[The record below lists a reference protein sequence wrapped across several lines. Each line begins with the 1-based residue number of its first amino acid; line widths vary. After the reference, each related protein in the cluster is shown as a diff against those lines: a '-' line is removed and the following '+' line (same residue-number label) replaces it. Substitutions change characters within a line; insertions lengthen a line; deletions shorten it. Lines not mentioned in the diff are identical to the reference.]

1 VTYHV
6 NQQFAV
12 AVSGATPIW
21 STSFLKYSGLF
32 AGGGNFDIPGVIG
45 AGLSYKFL
53 PTLAVM
59 VDWKH
64 IFYSGVASIANPMTQ
79 PYPLGSAN
87 GPGFGWRDV
96 DVIALGVEWQFNDA
110 LTLRAGYAHNT
121 QPITANN
128 VTFNILAPGVVT
140 DHISGGF
147 SWNYTHNTTLE
158 FAVVYAP
165 RVSVTGPELIPGV
178 GPSGRSI
185 ELSMSQLQLTGGL
198 TYHFDTPAVVI
209 AAKY

>member
-1 VTYHV
+1 
-6 NQQFAV
+6 
-12 AVSGATPIW
+12 
-21 STSFLKYSGLF
+21 
-32 AGGGNFDIPGVIG
+32 
-45 AGLSYKFL
+45 
-53 PTLAVM
+53 M

-64 IFYSGVASIANPMTQ
+64 IFYSGVASIANQMTQ
-79 PYPLGSAN
+79 PHPLGSDN

-96 DVIALGVEWQFNDA
+96 DVIALGVEWNFNDA

-147 SWNYTHNTTLE
+147 SWNYTHNTTID

-165 RVSVTGPELIPGV
+165 RVNVTGPELIPGV

-198 TYHFDTPAVVI
+198 TYHFDTPAAVI
-209 AAKY
+209 AKY